1 MKTRK
6 LLLILAT
13 LLSSAAVGAQEMT
26 ELSCRDF
33 RPTNEAIERFPNLL
47 GACEG
52 IVDRDGELYGKFTA
66 NVRRVRG
73 NNVTLH
79 LPATDRTFTVRADP
93 SQRVLIGNRKVRPRD
108 LQRGDE
114 IRIYLAASAFAKP
127 DIEDIALITEENVLV
142 DVEVESVAA
151 LPTTASVWPA
161 IGTAGLL
168 LFVAGYLLRRRRI
181 GAGASLPVLL
191 AGLLLGAAP
200 IADADSH
207 TKTIQ
212 VPGRVTTA
220 SVRSVVIV
228 EAVNKETR
236 EIKVIDASGR
246 RYSFVAGP
254 MVENFDQIEP
264 RDRIVT
270 EHLESVA
277 VFVAP
282 PGTPALGDASAVEVA
297 PLGDK
302 PGIAAADTF
311 MVRATVES
319 LNTTDRIATIRGENG
334 NVRTIKVAEDVPL
347 ELVKVGDEVRMRIT
361 QAIAISVRKADK
373 S

>member
-161 IGTAGLL
+161 
-168 LFVAGYLLRRRRI
+168 
-181 GAGASLPVLL
+181 L
-191 AGLLLGAAP
+191 A
-200 IADADSH
+200 H
-207 TKTIQ
+207 HY
-212 VPGRVTTA
+212 
-220 SVRSVVIV
+220 RS
-228 EAVNKETR
+228 
-236 EIKVIDASGR
+236 
-246 RYSFVAGP
+246 YW
-254 MVENFDQIEP
+254 
-264 RDRIVT
+264 
-270 EHLESVA
+270 
-277 VFVAP
+277 
-282 PGTPALGDASAVEVA
+282 
-297 PLGDK
+297 
-302 PGIAAADTF
+302 
-311 MVRATVES
+311 RACC
-319 LNTTDRIATIRGENG
+319 LAQR
-334 NVRTIKVAEDVPL
+334 
-347 ELVKVGDEVRMRIT
+347 
-361 QAIAISVRKADK
+361 Q
-373 S
+373 